1 MIAVVT
7 GARGLLGSEFMI
19 AFGTRQA
26 ALGWSSGTHEGYRQ
40 VDVRSA
46 DQIARALDDDQ
57 PDVVIHCAADP
68 NIVSC
73 EEDPVAAREL
83 NALAVEK
90 LAFATSARN
99 IRLVQMST
107 DYVFAGDS
115 ADGYTETDEVNPLQV
130 YGRTKAE
137 AERYCL
143 EAGNSLVVRVP
154 LLFGISHVIPKAT
167 FPEDVAKSLSA
178 GKEVHAD
185 EVETRQPTFTPDVT
199 EVVYRLVEGGIT
211 GVVHVAPSETTTKY
225 GWADQ
230 IAEVLELNPAYVR
243 PTSPKPGSNRPL
255 RSVLRTQRLSELGFQ
270 PPRGY
275 KESTPAFLRAVG
287 LI

>member
-1 MIAVVT
+1 MIVAVT

-19 AFGTRQA
+19 AFGARQA
-26 ALGWSSGTHEGYRQ
+26 AVGWSSGIHEGYRQ

-57 PDVVIHCAADP
+57 PDIVIHCAADP

-73 EEDPVAAREL
+73 ENDPVAAREL

-90 LAFATSARN
+90 LASATSERG

-107 DYVFAGDS
+107 DYVFSGDS
-115 ADGYTETDEVNPLQV
+115 TDGYTETDEVSPLQV

-137 AERYCL
+137 AERYCI

-154 LLFGISHVIPKAT
+154 LLFGISHVVPKTT

-178 GKEVHAD
+178 GKGVDAD
-185 EVETRQPTFTPDVT
+185 EVETRQPAFTEDVV
-199 EVVYRLVEGGIT
+199 EVIYRLVEGGVT
-211 GVVHVAPSETTTKY
+211 GIVHVAPSDTTTKY
-225 GWADQ
+225 GWAGH
-230 IAEVLELNPAYVR
+230 IAQELALDPALIR
-243 PTSPKPGSNRPL
+243 SISPKPGSNRPL
-255 RSVLRTQRLSELGFQ
+255 RSVLRTPRLNDLGLQ
-270 PPRGY
+270 LPQGY
-275 KESTPAFLRAVG
+275 RESTGAFLRAVG
-287 LI
+287 LA